1 MMKNKEKKEKPN
13 YGFDVQKLYLEMFL
27 SDAETYMRCANIFEP
42 ESFDQ
47 KLQET
52 AKFIKTYTDEYRVI
66 PDVHIVNANCG
77 KDLQTVSLPKENYD
91 WLMDEFEQFS
101 RHKGLE
107 RAIIQSSDLLDDG
120 DYGPVE
126 KLIKDA
132 IQISLNK
139 DMGTDYFADP
149 KARLSKLK
157 DGNGQISTGWPNI
170 DKKLYGGF
178 NRGEL
183 NIFCAGSGGG
193 KSLFLANLGV
203 NFALQGLN
211 VLYLTFELS
220 EGLVSMR
227 LDSMVTG
234 ITTRDIFKQID
245 DVELKVKMVGKK
257 SGGIQVKYMPSG
269 KNCNDIRAY
278 LKEYQVKTGVKPDV
292 ILIDYLDLM
301 MPLSVKVSP
310 SDLFVKDKYVSE
322 EIRNLAMETQ
332 CITVTA
338 SQLNRSAVE
347 EIEFDHSHISGGLSK
362 IMTADN
368 VIGIFTSRAMRERG
382 RYQIQFMKTRSS
394 SGVGQKCD
402 LEFNVDTLRI
412 TDIDEDES
420 GNTPQ
425 SRPAGGVYANLKK
438 TSTVTANNVDSSEGG
453 GGFKRGEAKPGFDPF
468 NPAHNAGRTDDPK
481 EGTNAPK
488 IRADVGGAKIRAM
501 LAGLNSEKD

>member
-1 MMKNKEKKEKPN
+1 MNKEKQPKPN
-13 YGFDVQKLYLEMFL
+13 YNYDIQKLYLEMFM
-27 SDAETYMRCANIFEP
+27 SDAETFVCCQNIFDP
-42 ESFDQ
+42 LNFDQ
-47 KLQET
+47 RLQKIAT
-52 AKFIKTYTDEYRVI
+52 FINKYVDEYKVM
-66 PDVHIVNANCG
+66 PEATIVNASTG
-77 KDLQTVSLPKENYD
+77 SDLNPVQLPKENYE
-91 WLMDEFEQFS
+91 WLMNEFEQFS

-107 RAIIQSSDLLDDG
+107 RAIIDSSDLLEAG

-139 DMGTDYFADP
+139 DMGTDYFEDP
-149 KARLSKLK
+149 RARLSKLK
-157 DGNGQISTGWPNI
+157 DGNGQISTGWPSI

-193 KSLFLANLGV
+193 KSLFLANMGV
-203 NFALQGLN
+203 NWALQGLN

-227 LDSMVTG
+227 LDSMMTG
-234 ITTRDIFKQID
+234 ISTREVFKSID
-245 DVELKVKMVGKK
+245 DVELKVKMLGKK
-257 SGGIQVKYMPSG
+257 SGNLQVKYMPSG

-278 LKEYQVKTGVKPDV
+278 LKEYQVKKGCKPDV

-368 VIGIFTSRAMRERG
+368 VIGIFTSRAMKERG

-394 SGVGQKCD
+394 SGVGQKVD
-402 LEFNVDTLRI
+402 LEFNVETLRI
-412 TDIDEDES
+412 TDLGEDEQEGNFNQQRQSNS
-420 GNTPQ
+420 G
-425 SRPAGGVYANLKK
+425 GGSSVYAGLKR
-438 TSTVTANNVDSSEGG
+438 TSTVSTTTDPETGEITPVDPTKGMPVS
-453 GGFKRGEAKPGFDPF
+453 KNKHAKGVAD
-468 NPAHNAGRTDDPK
+468 
-481 EGTNAPK
+481 
-488 IRADVGGAKIRAM
+488 IRSM
-501 LAGLNSEKD
+501 LANLNTEKD